1 MKAMVLEKARQPLTL
16 QELKIPGYTPLAI
29 HEGREIYAFTRDGD
43 QDAQLFARQLGARWC
58 GNSNEMP
65 PQLLDAVIIYAPV
78 GALVPLALRALM
90 KGGIVVCAG
99 IHMSDIPAS
108 PYATLWGERS
118 IRSVANLTGKDG
130 EEFLALA
137 AKFPIKTETETFH
150 RQDANLALDRLRQ
163 GPLRGAAVL
172 QMNENIS

>member
-16 QELKIPGYTPLAI
+16 QELKIPGYTQLAI